1 MWPAARR
8 LVEYFECVA
17 DEEGL
22 TRPGVRVLE
31 LGAGTG
37 WLAMALARNLPNAR
51 SIVPTEMASGGA
63 LAWLQRNMCANERD
77 RRDGGDGLWKPGV
90 LSAVECDWSTYLGGA
105 ATKSG
110 YGDDE
115 MGGGEFGDGDGDG
128 EADCNGDADGE
139 CVIRDTDEQSP
150 STSSSFLNST
160 PWDFIVGSDLVYD
173 DDGTWMLPK
182 VFRAL
187 LDYSSK
193 ARRKELMT
201 MNQSDAPAK
210 KTACAFYAH
219 TKYRY
224 ELRDIEFFAEMKK
237 CGLVLT
243 EVKEPNA
250 PTPPSSPEALS
261 QLFPE
266 KRIAVFRITRAE
278 DEDEDGL

>member
-1 MWPAARR
+1 
-8 LVEYFECVA
+8 
-17 DEEGL
+17 
-22 TRPGVRVLE
+22 
-31 LGAGTG
+31 
-37 WLAMALARNLPNAR
+37 
-51 SIVPTEMASGGA
+51 
-63 LAWLQRNMCANERD
+63 
-77 RRDGGDGLWKPGV
+77 
-90 LSAVECDWSTYLGGA
+90 
-105 ATKSG
+105 
-110 YGDDE
+110 
-115 MGGGEFGDGDGDG
+115 
-128 EADCNGDADGE
+128 
-139 CVIRDTDEQSP
+139 
-150 STSSSFLNST
+150 
-160 PWDFIVGSDLVYD
+160 VYD
-173 DDGTWMLPK
+173 DNGTWMLPK